1 MENIYINSLGG
12 FFMDASKMKN
22 MIIIKNLPSNI
33 IDEAF
38 VVLKSN
44 KKMKVLERIEKE
56 KEKASKGQNNTQNY
70 ITKEVEMVLS
80 NYLADIEESKK
91 IKNQNIKKLEKK
103 YKKLRNLSIMLGIL
117 LAISFI
123 C

>member
-1 MENIYINSLGG
+1 
-12 FFMDASKMKN
+12 MDASKMKN

-44 KKMKVLERIEKE
+44 KKIKALERIEKE
-56 KEKASKGQNNTQNY
+56 KENSKQGKNNSQNY
-70 ITKEVEMVLS
+70 ITKEAEMVIS
-80 NYLADIEESKK
+80 NYLSDIENSKK
-91 IKNQNIKKLEKK
+91 IKSQSMKQLEKK
-103 YKKLRNLSIMLGIL
+103 YKKLKKLTIMLGIL
-117 LAISFI
+117 LIISFI

>member
-1 MENIYINSLGG
+1 
-12 FFMDASKMKN
+12 MDASKMKN

-44 KKMKVLERIEKE
+44 KKIKALERIEKE
-56 KEKASKGQNNTQNY
+56 KESKGETKINSKDY
-70 ITKEVEMVLS
+70 ITKEAEMVIS
-80 NYLADIEESKK
+80 NYLSDLENSEK
-91 IKNQNIKKLEKK
+91 IKSQTMKQLEKK
-103 YKKLRNLSIMLGIL
+103 YKKLKKLTIMLGIL
-117 LAISFI
+117 LIISFI